1 MSKRGGGSAAAAAAV
16 LQKDVPWRASP
27 SGGKPIPKIHH
38 SPVLRLTQTPHSNYA
53 LSIMK
58 HPNPIGSGLGNEAIV
73 EAAGPDCIVPGQ
85 ITPVKLLGLKCFIPT
100 VYVKVWP
107 INVDLKFMEPV
118 GRELKSIGKAFIAL
132 CNAFTTIPKGPI
144 RKECIYREKSRC
156 LYLKQQGDKQ
166 SNNGIKIGE
175 RGIQNYAAN
184 ILPAYAKAILD
195 NFFLYKKASPL
206 EFLAT
211 IVGYSVAMED
221 EKLRKGPWYEEEDE
235 RLTAIVAVMGER
247 RWDSVATVSG
257 LRRSGKSCR
266 MRWMNYLRPNLKHG
280 RLSAEEERI
289 ILQLHKQWG
298 NKWSKIAR
306 RLPGRTDNE
315 IKNYW
320 RSHLRKNAQVR
331 EQGNYDQSITNNA
344 KQDVLVPKF
353 DNGDCTSVKENI
365 LRTTDDHSD
374 VFELSN
380 YGIASSPY
388 EVRISDWMSSWS
400 GEQSEVNR
408 HHGECQ
414 SLDSDVVETYEHRK
428 DDKAIRTEKRM
439 GLEQVGNNMS
449 LPEMSLEF
457 SSSPPDSKTVPS
469 PPSSLLF
476 PAVHLLSLLFLH
488 INQFSNN

>member
-1 MSKRGGGSAAAAAAV
+1 
-16 LQKDVPWRASP
+16 
-27 SGGKPIPKIHH
+27 
-38 SPVLRLTQTPHSNYA
+38 
-53 LSIMK
+53 
-58 HPNPIGSGLGNEAIV
+58 
-73 EAAGPDCIVPGQ
+73 
-85 ITPVKLLGLKCFIPT
+85 
-100 VYVKVWP
+100 
-107 INVDLKFMEPV
+107 
-118 GRELKSIGKAFIAL
+118 
-132 CNAFTTIPKGPI
+132 
-144 RKECIYREKSRC
+144 
-156 LYLKQQGDKQ
+156 
-166 SNNGIKIGE
+166 
-175 RGIQNYAAN
+175 
-184 ILPAYAKAILD
+184 
-195 NFFLYKKASPL
+195 
-206 EFLAT
+206 
-211 IVGYSVAMED
+211 MED
-221 EKLRKGPWYEEEDE
+221 EKLHKGPWYEEEDE

-247 RWDSVATVSG
+247 RWDSVAKVSG

-320 RSHLRKNAQVR
+320 RSHLRKNAQVQ

-400 GEQSEVNR
+400 DEQSEVSR

-414 SLDSDVVETYEHRK
+414 SLDSGFCCYSMWNSEDHS
-428 DDKAIRTEKRM
+428 DN
-439 GLEQVGNNMS
+439 GLWD
-449 LPEMSLEF
+449 
-457 SSSPPDSKTVPS
+457 SPD
-469 PPSSLLF
+469 
-476 PAVHLLSLLFLH
+476 FLWDTD
-488 INQFSNN
+488 